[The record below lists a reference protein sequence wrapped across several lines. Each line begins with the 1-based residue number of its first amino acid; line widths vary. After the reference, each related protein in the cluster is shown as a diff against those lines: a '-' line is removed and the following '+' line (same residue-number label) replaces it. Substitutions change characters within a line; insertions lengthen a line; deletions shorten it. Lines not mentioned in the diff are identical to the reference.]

1 MNKTPEKIYDS
12 DPTEDTSWLLT
23 YGDIIT
29 LLMFF
34 FVLLFSTSKVSQ
46 EKFDQVAQSI
56 NQSLNRPGPDPKVAD
71 TVITPLAEAQT
82 ILEQLIRK
90 EGLEQ
95 KMTTKRT
102 KAGLMIELSSNSF
115 FDSGSADVRSSMFKT
130 LQDLSHVIQNLPT
143 NDYRVEIEGHTDNVP
158 IKTARFPSNWELSAM
173 RSINVLHIFEE
184 TGLPKDRIIATA
196 FAETKPKV
204 ANTNVRGVDLP
215 ENQAKNR
222 RVVVYIKNDE
232 GA

>member
-12 DPTEDTSWLLT
+12 DQTEDTRWLLT

-29 LLMFF
+29 LLMIF

-56 NQSLNRPGPDPKVAD
+56 NESLNRPGPDPKSTD
-71 TVITPLAEAQT
+71 TVLTPLAEAQI
-82 ILEQLIRK
+82 ILEQLIKK

-95 KMTTKRT
+95 KMTTKLT
-102 KAGLMIELSSNSF
+102 KAGLMIELSSNTF
-115 FDSGSADVRSSMFKT
+115 FDSGSADVRSSMLKT

-158 IKTARFPSNWELSAM
+158 IRTARFPSNWELSAM

-184 TGLPKDRIIATA
+184 TGLPKDRITATA

-204 ANTNVRGVDLP
+204 ANTNASGVNLP
-215 ENQAKNR
+215 QNQAKNR

>member
-1 MNKTPEKIYDS
+1 MNKKPEKIYDS

-29 LLMFF
+29 LLMIF

-82 ILEQLIRK
+82 ILEQLIK
-90 EGLEQ
+90 AEGLEQ

-102 KAGLMIELSSNSF
+102 RAGLMIELSSNSF

-204 ANTNVRGVDLP
+204 ANTNARGVDLP

>member
-12 DPTEDTSWLLT
+12 DPAEDTSWLLT

-29 LLMFF
+29 LLMIF

-56 NQSLNRPGPDPKVAD
+56 NESLNRPGPDPKSTD
-71 TVITPLAEAQT
+71 TVLTPLAEAQI
-82 ILEQLIRK
+82 ILEQLIKK

-95 KMTTKRT
+95 KMTTKLT
-102 KAGLMIELSSNSF
+102 KAGLMIELSSNTF
-115 FDSGSADVRSSMFKT
+115 FDSGSADVRSSMLKT

-158 IKTARFPSNWELSAM
+158 IRTARFPSNWELSAM

-184 TGLPKDRIIATA
+184 TGLPKDRITATA

-204 ANTNVRGVDLP
+204 ANTNASGVNLP
-215 ENQAKNR
+215 QNQAKNR

>member
-1 MNKTPEKIYDS
+1 M
-12 DPTEDTSWLLT
+12 
-23 YGDIIT
+23 
-29 LLMFF
+29 
-34 FVLLFSTSKVSQ
+34 LFSTSKVSQ

-82 ILEQLIRK
+82 ILEQLIK
-90 EGLEQ
+90 AEGLEQ

-102 KAGLMIELSSNSF
+102 RAGLMIELSSNSF

-204 ANTNVRGVDLP
+204 ANTNARGVDLP

>member
-1 MNKTPEKIYDS
+1 MKTKSNGYRFWVSSFDLSKKTTDFPS
-12 DPTEDTSWLLT
+12 
-23 YGDIIT
+23 
-29 LLMFF
+29 
-34 FVLLFSTSKVSQ
+34 LLFSTSKVSQ

-204 ANTNVRGVDLP
+204 ANTNARGVDLP

>member
-29 LLMFF
+29 LLMIF

-56 NQSLNRPGPDPKVAD
+56 NESLNRPGPDPKSSD
-71 TVITPLAEAQT
+71 TVLPPLAEAQI
-82 ILEQLIRK
+82 ILEQLIKK

-95 KMTTKRT
+95 KMTTKLT
-102 KAGLMIELSSNSF
+102 KAGLMIELSSNTF
-115 FDSGSADVRSSMFKT
+115 FDSGSADVRSSMLKT

-158 IKTARFPSNWELSAM
+158 IRTARFPSNWELSAM

-184 TGLPKDRIIATA
+184 TGLPKDRITATA

-204 ANTNVRGVDLP
+204 ANTNASGVNLP
-215 ENQAKNR
+215 QNQAKNR

>member
-29 LLMFF
+29 LLMIF

-82 ILEQLIRK
+82 ILEQLIK
-90 EGLEQ
+90 AEGLEQ

-102 KAGLMIELSSNSF
+102 RAGLMIELSSNSF

-173 RSINVLHIFEE
+173 RSINVLNIFEE

-204 ANTNVRGVDLP
+204 ANTNARGVDLP

>member
-29 LLMFF
+29 LLMIF

-56 NQSLNRPGPDPKVAD
+56 NESLNRPGPDPKSTD
-71 TVITPLAEAQT
+71 TVLTPLAEAQI
-82 ILEQLIRK
+82 ILEQLIK
-90 EGLEQ
+90 AEGLEQ

-102 KAGLMIELSSNSF
+102 RAGLMIELSSNSF

-158 IKTARFPSNWELSAM
+158 IRTARFPSNWELSAM

-184 TGLPKDRIIATA
+184 TGLPKDRITATA

-204 ANTNVRGVDLP
+204 ANTNASGVNLP
-215 ENQAKNR
+215 QNQAKNR

>member
-29 LLMFF
+29 FLMIF

-56 NQSLNRPGPDPKVAD
+56 NESLNRPGPDPKSSD
-71 TVITPLAEAQT
+71 TVLTPLAEAQI
-82 ILEQLIRK
+82 ILEQLIKK

-95 KMTTKRT
+95 KMTTRLT
-102 KAGLMIELSSNSF
+102 KAGLKIELSSNTF
-115 FDSGSADVRSSMFKT
+115 FDSGSADVRSSMLKI

-158 IKTARFPSNWELSAM
+158 IRTARFPSNWELSAM

-184 TGLPKDRIIATA
+184 TGLPKDRITATA

-204 ANTNVRGVDLP
+204 ANTNASGVNLSL
-215 ENQAKNR
+215 NQAKNR
-222 RVVVYIKNDE
+222 RVVVYIKHDE
-232 GA
+232 DA

>member
-29 LLMFF
+29 LLMIF

-82 ILEQLIRK
+82 ILEQLIK
-90 EGLEQ
+90 AEGLEQ

-102 KAGLMIELSSNSF
+102 SAGLMIELSSNSF

-130 LQDLSHVIQNLPT
+130 LQDLSHVIQNLLT

-204 ANTNVRGVDLP
+204 ANTNARGVDLP

>member
-29 LLMFF
+29 LLMIF

-56 NQSLNRPGPDPKVAD
+56 NESLNRPGPDPKSTD
-71 TVITPLAEAQT
+71 TVLTPLAEAQI
-82 ILEQLIRK
+82 ILEQLIKK

-95 KMTTKRT
+95 KMTTKLT
-102 KAGLMIELSSNSF
+102 KAGLMIELSSNTF
-115 FDSGSADVRSSMFKT
+115 FDSGSADVRSSMLKT

-158 IKTARFPSNWELSAM
+158 IRTARFPSNWELSAM

-184 TGLPKDRIIATA
+184 TGLPKDRITATA

-204 ANTNVRGVDLP
+204 ANTNASRVNLP
-215 ENQAKNR
+215 PNQAKNR

>member
-29 LLMFF
+29 LLMIF

-56 NQSLNRPGPDPKVAD
+56 NESLNRPGPDPKSTD
-71 TVITPLAEAQT
+71 TVLTPLAEAQI
-82 ILEQLIRK
+82 ILEQLIKK

-95 KMTTKRT
+95 KMTTKLA
-102 KAGLMIELSSNSF
+102 KAGLMIELSSNTF
-115 FDSGSADVRSSMFKT
+115 FDSGSADVRSSMLKT

-158 IKTARFPSNWELSAM
+158 IRTARFPSNWELSAM

-184 TGLPKDRIIATA
+184 TGLPKDRITATA

-204 ANTNVRGVDLP
+204 ANTNVSGVNLP
-215 ENQAKNR
+215 QNQAKNR

>member
-1 MNKTPEKIYDS
+1 MI
-12 DPTEDTSWLLT
+12 
-23 YGDIIT
+23 
-29 LLMFF
+29 F

-204 ANTNVRGVDLP
+204 SNTNARGVDLP

>member
-1 MNKTPEKIYDS
+1 MNKAPEKIYDS

-29 LLMFF
+29 LLMIF

-82 ILEQLIRK
+82 ILEQLIK
-90 EGLEQ
+90 AEGLEQ

-102 KAGLMIELSSNSF
+102 RAGLMIELSSNSF

-184 TGLPKDRIIATA
+184 AGLPKDRIIATA

-204 ANTNVRGVDLP
+204 ANTNARGVDLP

>member
-29 LLMFF
+29 LLMIF

-56 NQSLNRPGPDPKVAD
+56 NESLNRPGPDPKSTD
-71 TVITPLAEAQT
+71 TVLTPLAEAQ
-82 ILEQLIRK
+82 IKLEQLIKK

-95 KMTTKRT
+95 KMTTKLT
-102 KAGLMIELSSNSF
+102 KAGLMIELSSNTF
-115 FDSGSADVRSSMFKT
+115 FDSGSADVRSSMLKT

-158 IKTARFPSNWELSAM
+158 IRTARFPSNWELSAM

-184 TGLPKDRIIATA
+184 TGLPKDRITATA

-204 ANTNVRGVDLP
+204 ANTNASGVNLP
-215 ENQAKNR
+215 QNQAKNR

>member
-29 LLMFF
+29 LLMIF

-56 NQSLNRPGPDPKVAD
+56 NESLNRPGPDPKSTD
-71 TVITPLAEAQT
+71 TVLTPLAEAQI
-82 ILEQLIRK
+82 ILEQLIKK

-95 KMTTKRT
+95 KMTTKLT
-102 KAGLMIELSSNSF
+102 KAGLMIELSSNTF
-115 FDSGSADVRSSMFKT
+115 FDSGSADVRSSMLKT

-158 IKTARFPSNWELSAM
+158 IRTARFPSNWELSAM

-184 TGLPKDRIIATA
+184 TGLPQRPNHGHRLCRDQ
-196 FAETKPKV
+196 TKGCEHKCQRRQSSPKSGEKS
-204 ANTNVRGVDLP
+204 ASGGLH
-215 ENQAKNR
+215 
-222 RVVVYIKNDE
+222 
-232 GA
+232 

>member
-29 LLMFF
+29 LLMIF

-102 KAGLMIELSSNSF
+102 RAGLMIELSSNSF

-204 ANTNVRGVDLP
+204 ANTNARGVDLP

>member
-1 MNKTPEKIYDS
+1 MNKIPEKIYDS

-29 LLMFF
+29 LLMIF

-82 ILEQLIRK
+82 ILERLIK
-90 EGLEQ
+90 AEGLEQ

-102 KAGLMIELSSNSF
+102 RAGLMIELSSNSF

-204 ANTNVRGVDLP
+204 ANTNARGVDLP